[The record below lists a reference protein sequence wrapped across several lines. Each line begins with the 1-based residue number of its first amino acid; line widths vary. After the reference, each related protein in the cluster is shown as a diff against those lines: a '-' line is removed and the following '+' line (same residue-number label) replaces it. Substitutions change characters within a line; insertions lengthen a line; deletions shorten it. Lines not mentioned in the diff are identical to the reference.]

1 MKKVESDNGKGRFV
15 KPAGPPWPAQKRN
28 PALAD
33 RSILWKI
40 GVVVC
45 VTALAVISYFL
56 PYPGL
61 AEHHAAIMLS
71 TLLLILALCGLLLR
85 DFARL
90 FRLQKAQ
97 IERFMGM
104 NLALTSLI
112 DLKDHYTEGHSKN
125 VRDLARGFAEY
136 LALSAEQVQDIALA
150 AQLHDIGKIGIP
162 DAVLKKPTVLT
173 PEEFAQVK
181 RHPDLGADAIETVE
195 DYGTIVSVIR
205 HHHER
210 FDGSGYPYGLKGQQI
225 PLGSRIIALADTYDA
240 LIHGRAYRDPVS
252 RREAITLLRQGRGTQ
267 FDADLVDPFVR
278 FIQYGSIP
286 ASLHDPVCG
295 MAVDGFEFEASYAEK
310 TYVFCSRT
318 CLREFERQPEKYA
331 LSN

>member
-1 MKKVESDNGKGRFV
+1 MKPTRPSRPDR
-15 KPAGPPWPAQKRN
+15 QRN

-33 RSILWKI
+33 ISILWKI
-40 GVVVC
+40 GVMVC

-61 AEHHAAIMLS
+61 AEHHAAIMLF
-71 TLLLILALCGLLLR
+71 TLLLVLALGGLLLR
-85 DFARL
+85 DLAQL
-90 FRLQKAQ
+90 VRLQQTQ

-112 DLKDHYTEGHSKN
+112 DLKDHYTEGHSIN
-125 VRDLARGFAEY
+125 VRELARGFAEY

-162 DAVLKKPTVLT
+162 DSVLKKPTVLT

-181 RHPDLGADAIETVE
+181 RHPNLGAGAIETVE

-210 FDGSGYPYGLKGQQI
+210 FDGSGYPYGLKGKQI
-225 PLGSRIIALADTYDA
+225 PFGSRVIALADTYDA

-267 FDADLVDPFVR
+267 FDPDLVDPFVR
-278 FIQYGSIP
+278 FIQYGNTP

-295 MAVDGFEFEASYAEK
+295 MAVDGLEFEASHAEK

-331 LSN
+331 SSI